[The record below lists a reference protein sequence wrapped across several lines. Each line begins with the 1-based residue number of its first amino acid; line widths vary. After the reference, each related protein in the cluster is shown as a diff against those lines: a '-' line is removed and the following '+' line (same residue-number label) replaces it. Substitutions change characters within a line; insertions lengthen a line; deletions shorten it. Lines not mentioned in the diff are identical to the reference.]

1 MTSESFSRPGAID
14 LSQLASAAGTAA
26 AHDAGPA
33 STGAGTGAWVQQVG
47 EADFDAVARKSVNHP
62 VIMELYSP
70 RANAQELSDILI
82 RKTGEA
88 GGRWLLARVNV
99 DVEVRVAQALGVQA
113 VPTVVALVGG
123 QLVPLFQGTKSAD
136 EVQNILDQVV
146 QMAVANGL
154 TGRAEPVGGADSTAD
169 AEPAEKPADP
179 RFAAADAALEQ
190 GDYATAVAEF
200 EKVLVQTPGDAEASQ
215 GLAQSRL
222 LQRSTSF
229 DPQAIVTTAKAEP
242 ENWSV
247 QLDAA
252 DLELINGDPAA
263 AFDRLLQV
271 IRETRDEDRE
281 TALVRLLELF
291 EVTGKADPAVLKA
304 RRKLSSALF

>member
-14 LSQLASAAGTAA
+14 LSQLASAAGTDPAN
-26 AHDAGPA
+26 HAGPV
-33 STGAGTGAWVQQVG
+33 STGAGAGAWVQQVG

-70 RANAQELSDILI
+70 RAGAQELSDILI
-82 RKTGEA
+82 RKTAEA

-99 DVEVRVAQALGVQA
+99 DVESRVAQALGVQA

-123 QLVPLFQGTKSAD
+123 QLVPLFQGTKGED

-146 QMAVANGL
+146 QMSVANGL
-154 TGRAEPVGGADSTAD
+154 TGRAEPVNGAAP
-169 AEPAEKPADP
+169 AAEGEPAEKPADP

-190 GDYATAVAEF
+190 GDYATAVTEF
-200 EKVLVQTPGDAEASQ
+200 EKVLAQTPGDAEATQ

-222 LQRSTSF
+222 LQRSLAF
-229 DPQAIVTTAKAEP
+229 DPQAIVTTANAEP
-242 ENWSV
+242 ENWAV
-247 QLDAA
+247 QMDAA

-263 AFDRLLQV
+263 AFDRLLQI
-271 IRETRDEDRE
+271 IRETREDERE
-281 TALVRLLELF
+281 AARVRLLELF
-291 EVTGKADPAVLKA
+291 DVVGKAEPTVVKA
-304 RRKLSSALF
+304 RRQLSSALF